1 MCDTLVVCSADAIVG
16 GRVGCNLLRTPHLL
30 PSPHRTWNCSQ
41 RKWKSAVWISVVKM
55 HSLVPAACCG
65 LFQPQLGFTGT
76 GKMCAECQPFQGFQN
91 TVWKL
96 GGFTL
101 ERRSSKQVAACIY
114 LNFIPALLLY
124 LPNFFHCTAAVLS
137 LHKPSDVKGTCVMV

>member
-1 MCDTLVVCSADAIVG
+1 
-16 GRVGCNLLRTPHLL
+16 
-30 PSPHRTWNCSQ
+30 
-41 RKWKSAVWISVVKM
+41 M
-55 HSLVPAACCG
+55 HSLVPAACHG

-96 GGFTL
+96 GGSTL

-114 LNFIPALLLY
+114 LNFIPAQLLY
-124 LPNFFHCTAAVLS
+124 LPDFFS
-137 LHKPSDVKGTCVMV
+137 LHSCCAVPTQAFRCKRDLCHGVSLLLLIVFFCGVGSLASMLGYSCAAQWCIG